1 MMGSSKGRRHHMPI
15 SNWSFQNVRNKMTIR
30 LQVALVT
37 AVTCI
42 AAVGIAAVG
51 AAMVAKS
58 GAQANANQQLQTL
71 ARNMADRLDQH
82 MFERYREIQNIAN
95 LGPLRAVWSKDAAA
109 TRGIL
114 EQLQTSLPEYAWLG
128 FATPDGIVHAATK
141 GMLEGVSV
149 AQRPWFVDGLKQPTV
164 KDVHDAKLL
173 DKLLRTSPDEAPFRF
188 VDVAMPVFD
197 SNQELAGVLG
207 AHMSWTWADDVRKTV
222 LTSQDEE
229 SAADLWIAAKD
240 GSLLIGPADR
250 KVDPSLLAQAAKS
263 NGVLF
268 MDTSGAAPMLAA
280 AVATRGQGDYPGLGW
295 NVVAR
300 MPVSVIYAPAN
311 QLVLQILL
319 LGGVV
324 AAVASAVAW
333 TLAGSVTN
341 PLKALADSLD
351 LVGRQSDVTS
361 VERQNGSLDILK
373 LSAAVRSLLRR
384 VGTAESVQ
392 MTDAAT
398 IDTLQREVAD
408 QKKEV
413 EQKILRYGADLH
425 ALQLLA
431 DTDGLTGLLNRRAF
445 LPFAEDAWNYHK
457 RYDRPFSIL
466 MFDIDHFKRI
476 NDTYGHAAGDDVI
489 RKMGEIISAGI
500 RATDKVARFGGE
512 EFVVLLRETDETSA
526 SMMANRLREQIARTV
541 VIAGEHRISFT
552 TSVGCALGSSAAR
565 DLEDVIHLADTA
577 LYAAKS
583 GGRNRVVM
591 DVVAPE
597 GRRTAA

>member
-1 MMGSSKGRRHHMPI
+1 MAISS
-15 SNWSFQNVRNKMTIR
+15 WSFQNVRNKMTIR

-82 MFERYREIQNIAN
+82 MFERYREIQNIAS
-95 LGPLRAVWSKDAAA
+95 LGPLQAVWSKDAAA

-114 EQLQTSLPEYAWLG
+114 EQLQMSLPEYAWLG

-141 GMLEGVSV
+141 GMLEEVSV

-207 AHMSWTWADDVRKTV
+207 AHMSWTWADDVRQTV
-222 LTSQDEE
+222 LTSQNEE

-263 NGVLF
+263 NDVLF

-295 NVVAR
+295 NVIAR

-341 PLKALADSLD
+341 PLRALADSLD
-351 LVGRQSDVTS
+351 LVGRQTDVTS
-361 VERQNGSLDILK
+361 VERQHGSLDILK

-392 MTDAAT
+392 MTNAAT

-413 EQKILRYGADLH
+413 EQKIMRYGADLH

-445 LPFAEDAWNYHK
+445 LPFAEDAWSYYN

-500 RATDKVARFGGE
+500 RTTDKVARFGGE

-541 VIAGEHRISFT
+541 VIVAEHRISFT

-591 DVVAPE
+591 DGVPTE
-597 GRRTAA
+597 GRRAAA

>member
-1 MMGSSKGRRHHMPI
+1 MFF
-15 SNWSFQNVRNKMTIR
+15 SNWSFHTIRNKMTIR

-42 AAVGIAAVG
+42 AAVGVAAAG

-58 GAQANANQQLQTL
+58 SAEENANQQLQAL

-95 LGPLRAVWSKDAAA
+95 LGPLQAVWRNDATA
-109 TRGIL
+109 TRKIL
-114 EQLQTSLPEYAWLG
+114 EQLQESLPEYAWLG

-149 AQRPWFVDGLKQPTV
+149 AQRPWFVGGLTRATV
-164 KDVHDAKLL
+164 EDVHDAKLL

-197 SNQELAGVLG
+197 SNRVLAGVLG
-207 AHMSWTWADDVRKTV
+207 AHMSWTWADDVRQTV
-222 LTSQDEE
+222 LISQNKK
-229 SAADLWIAAKD
+229 SAADLWVSAGD
-240 GSLLIGPADR
+240 GSLLIGPTDR
-250 KVDPSLLAQAAKS
+250 KLDASLLAQSAETD
-263 NGVLF
+263 GVLF
-268 MDTSGAAPMLAA
+268 TDKSGEAPMLAA
-280 AVATRGQGDYPGLGW
+280 MVATRGQGDYPGLGW
-295 NVVAR
+295 RVVAR

-311 QLVLQILL
+311 TLVLQILL
-319 LGGVV
+319 IGGIV

-333 TLAGSVTN
+333 ALAGSITN

-351 LVGRQSDVTS
+351 LIGRQINVTS
-361 VERQNGSLDILK
+361 VERQHGSMDILK

-384 VGTAESVQ
+384 VGSAESVK
-392 MTDAAT
+392 MSDAVT
-398 IDTLQREVAD
+398 IDALQREVED

-445 LPFAEDAWNYHK
+445 LPFAEDAWSYYK

-476 NDTYGHAAGDDVI
+476 NDTFGHAAGDDVI
-489 RKMGEIISAGI
+489 RTMGEIISSGI
-500 RATDKVARFGGE
+500 RTTDKVARFGGE
-512 EFVVLLRETDETSA
+512 EFVVLLRETDETA
-526 SMMANRLREQIARTV
+526 ALMMANRLREQIARTV
-541 VIAGEHRISFT
+541 VTAAGHRISFT
-552 TSVGCALGSSAAR
+552 TSVGCALGSSSAR

-577 LYAAKS
+577 LYAAKT

-591 DVVAPE
+591 DGATAE
-597 GRRTAA
+597 GRRAA